1 MKTGDLVRFR
11 RLGTFPRPDSNEWRI
26 GLLLEYRTWEK
37 VGTVLYAGKI
47 YRVRAENI
55 QKAEE
60 RRMQKEKARKKPQ
73 IGDVVKKI
81 SGMDTN
87 KVGLVIALANDDASS
102 WTSYSRILTVVT
114 EGKTKNWACHLTEVL
129 DEDR

>member
-1 MKTGDLVRFR
+1 
-11 RLGTFPRPDSNEWRI
+11 
-26 GLLLEYRTWEK
+26 
-37 VGTVLYAGKI
+37 
-47 YRVRAENI
+47 
-55 QKAEE
+55 
-60 RRMQKEKARKKPQ
+60 MQKEQARKKPQ

-87 KVGLVIALANDDASS
+87 KVGLGIALANDDASS

-129 DEDR
+129 GEDR